1 MITDRGQ
8 FPNESG
14 VPSHLIGSFR
24 AGGLVS
30 VSSFDLA
37 AFSVY
42 AATGFVVVSAAVGSV
57 AYFDEHVFLY
67 QAELLEEGTFAS

>member
-1 MITDRGQ
+1 M
-8 FPNESG
+8 G
-14 VPSHLIGSFR
+14 VSEVG
-24 AGGLVS
+24 
-30 VSSFDLA
+30 LA

-42 AATGFVVVSAAVGSV
+42 AAAGFVVVSAAVGSV